1 MKPLSLTVTFISV
14 MMFQMGMARDLPEIL
29 NSGVLRIGTTGDYAP
44 LTLCNKQGRCEG
56 FAIDMAQSLG
66 KYLSKLSG
74 KTITVAFVPT
84 HWPDLH
90 NDLKNDEF
98 DIAMGGIT
106 RTEDRDAR
114 FLLSDPVIPS
124 GKVALMQKSLASAYA
139 GLNDLQ
145 LVKKLSNSNLHL
157 VINPGGTNQ
166 QFTMKYLQDMRY
178 TLTADN
184 REPFLML
191 RDHQADLMITDRTEA
206 LHQIKQ
212 IPSLVIINDAM
223 FSWTVSSKVY
233 MSQKNSKL
241 LISEVNRW
249 LKTIDIQSMQER
261 WL

>member
-1 MKPLSLTVTFISV
+1 MKPLSLATAFLSV
-14 MMFQMGMARDLPEIL
+14 MIIQTAMARDLSDIIR
-29 NSGVLRIGTTGDYAP
+29 SGVLRIGTTGDYAP
-44 LTLCNKQGRCEG
+44 LTLCDKQGRCEG
-56 FAIDMAQSLG
+56 FAIDMAHSLG
-66 KYLSKLSG
+66 KYLSQVSG
-74 KTITVAFVPT
+74 KTIIVEFVRT

-90 NDLKNDEF
+90 SDLENDGF

-124 GKVALMQKSLASAYA
+124 GKVVLMQKSLASAYA

-145 LVKKLSNSNLHL
+145 LVKQLSNSNLHL

-184 REPFLML
+184 RKPFLML
-191 RDHQADLMITDRTEA
+191 RNHQADLMITDRTEA
-206 LHQIKQ
+206 LYQIKQ

>member
-1 MKPLSLTVTFISV
+1 MKPLNLVITFLSF
-14 MMFQMGMARDLPEIL
+14 MTFQMGMARDLPEII
-29 NSGVLRIGTTGDYAP
+29 SSSILRVGTTGDYAP
-44 LTLCNKQGRCEG
+44 LTLCDKQNHCEG

-66 KYLSKLSG
+66 KYLMQISG
-74 KTITVAFVPT
+74 KPISVEFMRTS
-84 HWPDLH
+84 WPDLH
-90 NDLKNDEF
+90 NDLENDRF

-106 RTEDRDAR
+106 RTDAR
-114 FLLSDPVIPS
+114 SQHFLLSDNIIPS
-124 GKVALMQKSLASAYA
+124 GKVVLMQKNLSSSYA
-139 GLNDLQ
+139 GMNDDQLIEQLNT
-145 LVKKLSNSNLHL
+145 SNLHL

-166 QFTMKYLQDMRY
+166 EFTMKYLQDMRY

-206 LHQIKQ
+206 LYQIKQ
-212 IPSLVIINDAM
+212 IPSLIIINDAM

-261 WL
+261 WF